1 MVGEMAH
8 PEGDES
14 NDLFSQ
20 LADWNL
26 ILRDTS
32 LGQVS
37 PATPASLPENTCERP
52 ARGRQMYGARAN
64 GEAKKA

>member
-1 MVGEMAH
+1 MAH

-26 ILRDTS
+26 ILSDTS
-32 LGQVS
+32 LSKVS
-37 PATPASLPENTCERP
+37 PAKPSSLPENTCERP
-52 ARGRQMYGARAN
+52 VKGRQMYGARN
-64 GEAKKA
+64 GKAETA